1 MNLHPHL
8 LAALSLAA
16 LLAQPS
22 AQAIELYADDESHLN
37 ADILAVYGLFN
48 SRKNYDATPGGST
61 WREGFIKYG
70 LSGDQGLAG
79 NGSLYGALNWVSA
92 MLCLTALGFLTRAT
106 LRYVPFH
113 FQLARHRPDRPGL
126 GGLRVERQILAATL
140 EGGGLG
146 GGTGAPCKQ
155 GGRGEAEEQSEV
167 THGATLPSLAPHVAE
182 FGRLN

>member
-61 WREGFIKYG
+61 
-70 LSGDQGLAG
+70 
-79 NGSLYGALNWVSA
+79 
-92 MLCLTALGFLTRAT
+92 
-106 LRYVPFH
+106 
-113 FQLARHRPDRPGL
+113 
-126 GGLRVERQILAATL
+126 
-140 EGGGLG
+140 
-146 GGTGAPCKQ
+146 
-155 GGRGEAEEQSEV
+155 
-167 THGATLPSLAPHVAE
+167 
-182 FGRLN
+182 